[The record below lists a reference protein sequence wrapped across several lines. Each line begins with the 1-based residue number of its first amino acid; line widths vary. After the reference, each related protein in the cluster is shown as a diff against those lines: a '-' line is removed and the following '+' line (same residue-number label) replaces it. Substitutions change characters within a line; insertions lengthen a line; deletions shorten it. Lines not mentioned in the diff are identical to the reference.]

1 MGNVRGALVKWR
13 EYVDFGLIIVGSKD
27 LLSICSNEE
36 DNTPKIIKYK
46 IGIKSTSSVEQNNLA
61 CSMVLRHQQEAY
73 LLTISRNG
81 AFSRMKM
88 ERNGFGLYEILN
100 DKEMMLIITDL
111 MNYSFEKPYLF

>member
-46 IGIKSTSSVEQNNLA
+46 IGIKSTSSVEQDNLA

-88 ERNGFGLYEILN
+88 ENNGVGSFDIIT
-100 DKEMMLIITDL
+100 DKEIMLIILDVF
-111 MNYSFEKPYLF
+111 NLFHL